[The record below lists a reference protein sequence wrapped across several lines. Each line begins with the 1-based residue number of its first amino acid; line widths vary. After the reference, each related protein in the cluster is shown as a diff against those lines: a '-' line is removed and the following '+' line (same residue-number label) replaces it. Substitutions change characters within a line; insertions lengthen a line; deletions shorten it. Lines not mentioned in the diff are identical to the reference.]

1 MDRTKTYIKDLDK
14 VLNGGLP
21 KDNLILLS
29 GSAGSGKTTL
39 AMQFLFG
46 GAVNEGKTAMLFTLN
61 EQEQKIAENFR
72 QYKFFDETLIKSNKV
87 IFIDIREIVPSSNS
101 GKPTFY
107 SEQVLNMF
115 YEQIDMYKPERI
127 VIDSI
132 TAICNRLDDEN
143 NIRKFLFDL
152 SSMLLLKKCSAM
164 IISEVDP
171 SSRKYSNFGVEE
183 FICDGIIY
191 LSHVDKNN
199 RLKKSLQV
207 VKMRGTAHSE
217 EQFFLSIEEDGIH
230 LLKLNI

>member
-1 MDRTKTYIKDLDK
+1 MERTKTYIKDLDK

-21 KDNLILLS
+21 KDNLILVA

-46 GAVNEGKTAMLFTLN
+46 GATNDGKTAMLFTLN
-61 EQEQKIAENFR
+61 EQQQKITENFQ
-72 QYKFFDETLIKSNKV
+72 QYAFFDDKLVKANKV
-87 IFIDIREIVPSSNS
+87 VFVDIREIVPNNS
-101 GKPTFY
+101 GKATFY

-115 YEQIDMYKPERI
+115 YEQLDLYKPERI

-132 TAICNRLDDEN
+132 TAICHRLDDES

-152 SSMLLLKKCSAM
+152 SNMLLIKKCSAM

-171 SSRKYSNFGVEE
+171 MSRKYSNFGVEE

-207 VKMRGTAHSE
+207 VKMRGTIHSE
-217 EQFFLSIEEDGIH
+217 EQFFLSIEGDGIH